1 MGGEVMNDYQ
11 AHITLIVLFCGISAF
26 IGFALGEKNAGYSC
40 SPAQAERIYL
50 KGADALY
57 EQLIEQGRLKE

>member
-1 MGGEVMNDYQ
+1 MTNSKE
-11 AHITLIVLFCGISAF
+11 LFLAFIFCTVSAF
-26 IGFALGEKNAGYSC
+26 IGFALGEKNNDYKC